1 MSAAA
6 AGGTPIGVDPV
17 APVLVQ
23 VVRGEI
29 VEAQHRGDV
38 VAVGDGGV
46 VRAALG
52 ASDRLI
58 SLRSAIKPFTAV
70 AVLMAV
76 ESSGGEVSS
85 EAVALSSASHSGSE
99 EHVAVAEEMVRRYEL
114 DVELLVHGR
123 PSPIRSGS
131 SGTLLQ
137 HMCSGQHL
145 SLLMLAKALGVD
157 GRGYDDYQHPV
168 QQRLRAVVGELLGT
182 DLNAAPWG
190 MDGCA
195 IPTYAVPLHVAA
207 EGARRWANP
216 EAAGLSSGLTAALQ
230 RVRAAAIAH
239 PRLIAGGGFLD
250 TDLIRGGDGVV
261 VAKQGAEGLCLVGA
275 PGIGIALH
283 TDDGDAAARAGRV
296 ATVAALRAA
305 GAAVA
310 SSTTLDLHRT
320 VQLPDPRGGSAL
332 ARAEATSA
340 FDALRLS

>member
-38 VAVGDGGV
+38 VIVGDGGV

-99 EHVAVAEEMVRRYEL
+99 EHVAVAEEMVRGYEL

-168 QQRLRAVVGELLGT
+168 QQRLRAVVG
-182 DLNAAPWG
+182 
-190 MDGCA
+190 
-195 IPTYAVPLHVAA
+195 
-207 EGARRWANP
+207 
-216 EAAGLSSGLTAALQ
+216 
-230 RVRAAAIAH
+230 
-239 PRLIAGGGFLD
+239 
-250 TDLIRGGDGVV
+250 
-261 VAKQGAEGLCLVGA
+261 
-275 PGIGIALH
+275 
-283 TDDGDAAARAGRV
+283 
-296 ATVAALRAA
+296 
-305 GAAVA
+305 
-310 SSTTLDLHRT
+310 
-320 VQLPDPRGGSAL
+320 
-332 ARAEATSA
+332 
-340 FDALRLS
+340 

>member
-1 MSAAA
+1 MCAAPIR
-6 AGGTPIGVDPV
+6 GTPIGADPP

-38 VAVGDGGV
+38 VIVGDGGV

-52 ASDRLI
+52 APDRLI

-76 ESSGGEVSS
+76 ESSGGEMSS
-85 EAVALSSASHSGSE
+85 EAIALASASHAGSE
-99 EHVAVAEEMVRRYEL
+99 EHVAVAEEMVQRYEL
-114 DVELLVHGR
+114 DVDLLVHGR

-145 SLLMLAKALGVD
+145 SLLMLAKALRVD
-157 GRGYDDYQHPV
+157 GRGYDDYAHPV
-168 QQRLRAVVGELLGT
+168 QQRLRAVVGELLGIE
-182 DLNAAPWG
+182 LSAAPWG
-190 MDGCA
+190 VDGCA

-216 EAAGLSSGLTAALQ
+216 ETSGLASELVAALQ
-230 RVRAAAIAH
+230 RVRAAAIVH

-250 TDLIRGGDGVV
+250 TDLIRGGVGVV
-261 VAKQGAEGLCLVGA
+261 VAKQGAEGLCLIGA

-310 SSTTLDLHRT
+310 NATTLEHHRT
-320 VQLPDPRGGSAL
+320 VQLPDPRGGSSL